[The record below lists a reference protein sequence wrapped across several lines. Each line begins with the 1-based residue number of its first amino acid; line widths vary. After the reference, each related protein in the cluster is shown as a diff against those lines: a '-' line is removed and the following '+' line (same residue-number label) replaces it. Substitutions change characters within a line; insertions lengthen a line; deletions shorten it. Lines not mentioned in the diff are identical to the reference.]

1 MSLIYLILFPSN
13 SVCCFSAGCGRAIG
27 TATGSAVVY
36 ELVGSIIAFTQDT
49 PVFPQ
54 FPLAMSFMVCGFQLH
69 TRQKKKKEKKRK
81 KKKETHTVK
90 LFNFS
95 EKLQVL

>member
-13 SVCCFSAGCGRAIG
+13 SESCFSAGCGRAIG
-27 TATGSAVVY
+27 TAAGSAVVY

-69 TRQKKKKEKKRK
+69 TRQKKERNK
-81 KKKETHTVK
+81 KKKRNAYSKTYQ
-90 LFNFS
+90 FF
-95 EKLQVL
+95 